1 MSTTRTSKC
10 DNCQMGALDD
20 LVDDMAGLMG
30 APCTLEDPSF
40 QLLGFSGQREVDL
53 VRQRSILERGSSQD
67 IQDWFNA
74 HGIRDATAPV
84 RTPADRDLGIVAR
97 LCVPARHLGR
107 VQGYFWLLD
116 PENEIGADTYLDAMR
131 IADTAG
137 ALLGLAERKQAHRD
151 ALYRSVI
158 EDHVDSAREAAAELA
173 NAAGLRMDEPVTCIL
188 VRRPGLPEQ
197 LASRPTRAGT
207 LWVREDDQVSAVVI
221 KAGFTPDT
229 DILDD
234 FLAATGLGRRVSALD
249 AQTTVGVGPSVR
261 NLDDLARS
269 RTGATVAF
277 RVARHRDPGTVMRWE
292 DLGPLTLLGVARDRE
307 LRWATIPD
315 RLAQFLQQP
324 SVLVTTVATFLDE
337 AGSVARTAER
347 LRVHRQTIYHRLSQ
361 VEEAT
366 GLSLRRGED
375 RLRLHLAIRLVDYV
389 DVTA

>member
-1 MSTTRTSKC
+1 MS
-10 DNCQMGALDD
+10 ALDD
-20 LVDDMAGLMG
+20 LVDDMASLME

-67 IQDWFNA
+67 VQDWFNA
-74 HGIRDATAPV
+74 HGIRDATDPV
-84 RTPADRDLGIVAR
+84 RTPADPQLGIVSR

-116 PENEIGADTYLDAMR
+116 PELKISPGTYPDALR
-131 IADTAG
+131 IAESTG

-158 EDHVDSAREAAAELA
+158 EDRVDSARESAAELA
-173 NAAGLRMDEPVTCIL
+173 NAAGLRMDEPVTCVL
-188 VRRPGLPEQ
+188 VQRPGLPEQ

-207 LWVREDDQVSAVVI
+207 LWVREDEAVSAVVI
-221 KAGFTPDT
+221 KA
-229 DILDD
+229 DIAPSTNGLADL
-234 FLAATGLGRRVSALD
+234 LAATGLGRRVSALD
-249 AQTTVGVGPSVR
+249 GETTVGVGPSVR
-261 NLDDLARS
+261 SLDDLARA

-277 RVARHRDPGTVMRWE
+277 RVARHHGPGSVVRWA
-292 DLGPLTLLGVARDRE
+292 DLGPLALLGVARDQD

-315 RLAQFLQQP
+315 RLARFLQQP
-324 SVLVTTVATFLDE
+324 GALVTTVATFLDE

-347 LRVHRQTIYHRLSQ
+347 LRVHRQTIYHRLAQ

-366 GLSLRRGED
+366 GLSLDLGED
-375 RLRLHLAIRLVDYV
+375 RLRLHLAIRLSDYV
-389 DVTA
+389 DATP

>member
-1 MSTTRTSKC
+1 
-10 DNCQMGALDD
+10 MGALDD
-20 LVDDMAGLMG
+20 LVDDMASLMG

-67 IQDWFNA
+67 VQDWFNA
-74 HGIRDATAPV
+74 HGIREAITPV
-84 RTPADRDLGIVAR
+84 RTPADAELGIVSR

-116 PENEIGADTYLDAMR
+116 PDRKIGADTYPDAMR
-131 IADTAG
+131 IADTTG

-158 EDHVDSAREAAAELA
+158 EDHVNSAREAAAELA

-188 VRRPGLPEQ
+188 VHRPGLPEQ

-207 LWVREDDQVSAVVI
+207 LWVREDDQVSAVVL
-221 KAGFTPDT
+221 KAQLAPTSDRLE
-229 DILDD
+229 DL
-234 FLAATGLGRRVSALD
+234 LAATGLGRRVAALD
-249 AQTTVGVGPSVR
+249 GQTTVGVGPLVR
-261 NLDDLARS
+261 SLDDLARS

-277 RVARHRDPGTVMRWE
+277 RVARHRGPGTVMRWE
-292 DLGPLTLLGVARDRE
+292 DLGPLTLLGVARDRD

-315 RLAQFLQQP
+315 HLAQFLQKP
-324 SVLVTTVATFLDE
+324 SVLATTAAAFLDE

-347 LRVHRQTIYHRLSQ
+347 LNVHRQTIYHRLAQ

-366 GLSLRRGED
+366 GLTFDRGED
-375 RLRLHLAIRLVDYV
+375 RLRLHLAIRLADYV
-389 DVTA
+389 DAPP

>member
-1 MSTTRTSKC
+1 MA
-10 DNCQMGALDD
+10 ALDD
-20 LVDDMAGLMG
+20 LVDDMASLMG

-67 IQDWFNA
+67 VQDWFNA
-74 HGIRDATAPV
+74 HGIRDATRPV
-84 RTPADRDLGIVAR
+84 RTPADPQLGIVSR

-116 PENEIGADTYLDAMR
+116 PELKISPDSFPDALR
-131 IADTAG
+131 IAESTG

-151 ALYRSVI
+151 ALYRSVL
-158 EDHVDSAREAAAELA
+158 EDRVDSARESAAELA

-188 VRRPGLPEQ
+188 VQRPGLPEQ

-207 LWVREDDQVSAVVI
+207 LWVREDAAVSAVVM
-221 KAGFTPDT
+221 KA
-229 DILDD
+229 DIAPSTNSLADL
-234 FLAATGLGRRVSALD
+234 LAATGLGRRVSSLD
-249 AQTTVGVGPSVR
+249 GETTVGVGPSVR
-261 NLDDLARS
+261 SLDDLARA

-277 RVARHRDPGTVMRWE
+277 RVARHHGPGSVVRWE
-292 DLGPLTLLGVARDRE
+292 DLGPLALLGVARDQD

-315 RLAQFLQQP
+315 RLARFLQQP
-324 SVLVTTVATFLDE
+324 GALVTTVTTFLDE

-347 LRVHRQTIYHRLSQ
+347 LRVHRQTVYHRLAQ

-366 GLSLRRGED
+366 GLSLDLGED
-375 RLRLHLAIRLVDYV
+375 RLRLHLAIRLADYV
-389 DVTA
+389 GATP